1 MSSPIITQHEIIAL
15 VTPHFNASATTSFID
30 PFRVAN
36 YLSGRNKF
44 SWTLVSENG
53 GGIEASN
60 GMLIETAP
68 VKDVNASN
76 PWLVLVSSSWTP
88 ERYTSHELRNLF
100 QKWWRS
106 GAIIGGLDTG
116 AIILANAGML
126 KGKTATVH
134 YEHIDAFIEIAP
146 DTDVSENMFV
156 QDDRIFTCCGGT
168 ASTDAGLRLVHAVA
182 GESIANATARYLF
195 HHEVRGE
202 GRSQNPKVVEPM
214 GYVTSGVVRAAI
226 DLMEAHLETTLS
238 IPEIA
243 ERLGVSQRQL
253 SRLFDQ
259 YVYKSPVAYYR
270 DIRLD
275 RARGLVTQTELKFSE
290 IAAASGFNSQVHF
303 SRAYNQRFGL
313 TPSADRI
320 EGRVPFEFRAWP
332 MYKPDLKSD
341 ADASRS
347 ASP

>member
-1 MSSPIITQHEIIAL
+1 MPDPTPALHEIFAF
-15 VTPHFNASATTSFID
+15 VTPHFNVSATTSFID

-36 YLSGRNKF
+36 YLSGKTRF

-53 GGIEASN
+53 GEIEASN
-60 GMLIETAP
+60 GMRVGTAP
-68 VKDVNASN
+68 LKDVNERN
-76 PWLVLVSSSWTP
+76 PWLILVSSSWTP
-88 ERYTSHELRNLF
+88 ERFASRELGASL
-100 QKWWRS
+100 QKWQRS

-116 AIILANAGML
+116 GILLAKSGLL

-134 YEHIDAFIEIAP
+134 YEHIDAFIEMAP
-146 DTDVSENMFV
+146 DTTVSENMFV
-156 QDDRIFTCCGGT
+156 QDERIFTCCGGT

-182 GESIANATARYLF
+182 GESVANATARYLF

-202 GRSQNPKVVEPM
+202 GRSQNPKIVEPM

-226 DLMEAHLETTLS
+226 DMMEAHLETTLS
-238 IPEIA
+238 IPQIA

-259 YVYKSPVAYYR
+259 YVFKSPVAYYR

-303 SRAYNQRFGL
+303 SRAYSQRFGL

-341 ADASRS
+341 ADVSQS
-347 ASP
+347 AVP

>member
-1 MSSPIITQHEIIAL
+1 MSIPMPIQHEILAI
-15 VTPHFNASATTSFID
+15 VTPHFNVSATTSFID

-36 YLSGRNKF
+36 YLSGTNRF
-44 SWTLVSENG
+44 SWKFVSEHG
-53 GGIEASN
+53 GGVETSS
-60 GMLIETAP
+60 GMLIETAQWRDDYER
-68 VKDVNASN
+68 K

-88 ERYTSHELRNLF
+88 ERYASRALCTALQRW
-100 QKWWRS
+100 QRS

-116 AIILANAGML
+116 GIILAKAGLL
-126 KGKTATVH
+126 KNKTATVH

-146 DTDVSENMFV
+146 DTTVSENMFV
-156 QDDRIFTCCGGT
+156 QDEGVFTCCGGT
-168 ASTDAGLRLVHAVA
+168 ASTDAGLRFVHSEA
-182 GESIANATARYLF
+182 GESVANATARYLF

-238 IPEIA
+238 IPKIA
-243 ERLGVSQRQL
+243 ERVEVSQRQL
-253 SRLFDQ
+253 SRLFHQ
-259 YVYKSPVAYYR
+259 YVRKSPVAYYR

-303 SRAYNQRFGL
+303 SRAYHQRFGL
-313 TPSADRI
+313 SPSADRI
-320 EGRVPFEFRAWP
+320 DGRVPFEFRAWP
-332 MYKPDLKSD
+332 MYKPDLRSG
-341 ADASRS
+341 ADASPS